1 MPLVAACPTLE
12 LSFRRVA
19 DLSVAPEIIYDRSLL
34 KKVLAGFLYF
44 LLLREEFIIFFFIG
58 LRLQSFL

>member
-34 KKVLAGFLYF
+34 KKGFGWF
-44 LLLREEFIIFFFIG
+44 LVFSIIA
-58 LRLQSFL
+58 